1 MGEYYYRKSGKN
13 LFFFLSGDR
22 VAMIA
27 ATAAYGAGKVWNR
40 DVRGGKCGLQSDNFG
55 PIFILW
61 YTTYFVFNGSN
72 YPTTWLDCH

>member
-27 ATAAYGAGKVWNR
+27 ATAAYGAGKVWMTTSGGR
-40 DVRGGKCGLQSDNFG
+40 IWTTELSSVQSSAFGIRPTLFSMVR
-55 PIFILW
+55 
-61 YTTYFVFNGSN
+61 TTRGWIV
-72 YPTTWLDCH
+72 TRR